1 MEKPI
6 GKVTHFFPKIRVAVV
21 ALSDDLKQGEEIRI
35 TGAHTDFRQ
44 KVASMQIEHQPLASA
59 MRGQEIGLKVD
70 RDVKVGDRVLKT
82 E

>member
-1 MEKPI
+1 MEKPV
-6 GKVTHFFPKIRVAVV
+6 GKVTHYFPKIGVAVV

-35 TGAHTDFRQ
+35 TGTQTDFRQ
-44 KVASMQIEHQPLASA
+44 KVVSMQIEHKTIMNA
-59 MRGQEIGLKVD
+59 MRGQEIGLKED